1 MTTRLAPSQ
10 RKKIDKRRAARLF
23 LLHGGICCN
32 CGRKIR
38 ESAGELWFIEH
49 VIALVLGGTNDDD
62 NCRPAHVKCKA
73 DKDRSDA
80 AARAERDRHIT
91 TSYVVLEGERRRSSF
106 QSRGFTK
113 APPQH
118 SATRPIVRKADRK
131 RHEGLT

>member
-23 LLHGGICCN
+23 LLHGGICCT

-38 ESAGELWFIEH
+38 ESAGERWFIEH
-49 VIALVLGGTNDDD
+49 VISLVLGGTNEDD

-73 DKDRSDA
+73 EKDRADA

-91 TSYVVLEGERRRSSF
+91 ASWQPEGERRRSSF

-118 SATRPIVRKADRK
+118 TATRPIVRKADR
-131 RHEGLT
+131 RSHEGLT